1 MKKENE
7 SNKKAEILS
16 KIQKYGHTIL
26 LKFEKREKK
35 IFKIVGWI
43 IFGGCIIYWV
53 FFFFIARQYEPLLY
67 TTYITLIL
75 IALTCINEFKSI
87 FLNSISGL
95 TCYGF
100 INITLAMIPQVKNI
114 IGVFVGP
121 VLHGVIV
128 LFQLYIIL
136 NRKIPICRR
145 YLIWGILFYFIFAS
159 SYDSFH
165 RWNLVTGLENVIPTA
180 FTMAYAFYAL
190 LFSAVL
196 IYFYK
201 KKYGAITEN

>member
-7 SNKKAEILS
+7 SNKKTEILS
-16 KIQKYGHTIL
+16 KIQKYAHTIL
-26 LKFEKREKK
+26 VKFEEREKR

-43 IFGGCIIYWV
+43 IFTACIVYW
-53 FFFFIARQYEPLLY
+53 FYFFFIAHEYEPLLY
-67 TTYITLIL
+67 TTYITTIL
-75 IALTCINEFKSI
+75 IALTCINGFEST
-87 FLNSISGL
+87 FLNSLTGL

-100 INITLAMIPQVKNI
+100 LNVTLAMIPQVNNI
-114 IGVFVGP
+114 IELFVGP
-121 VLHGVIV
+121 VLHGAIV

-136 NRKIPICRR
+136 HRKIPICRR
-145 YLIWGILFYFIFAS
+145 YLIWGVLFYFIFMS

-165 RWNLVTGLENVIPTA
+165 RWNIITGLERIIPTA

-201 KKYGAITEN
+201 KRYGIITED